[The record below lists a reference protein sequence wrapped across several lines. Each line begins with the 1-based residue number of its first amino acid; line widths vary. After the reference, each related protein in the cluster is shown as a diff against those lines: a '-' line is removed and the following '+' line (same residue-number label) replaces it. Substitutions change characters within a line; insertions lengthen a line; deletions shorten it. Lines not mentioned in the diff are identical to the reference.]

1 MDKGGGGRLP
11 PYAPRPP
18 LTLPTVPPQSH
29 VEPGPETA
37 NLAAKRGLLSLIAS
51 FLLASPT
58 KSMTEAKLTAA
69 LVKAG
74 LPMRKGKKGDAGSG
88 DEEAGMGGAL
98 DNPAAVLEALV
109 DEGMLHRKAASA
121 SEAQAGGEEEEGG
134 GGGKRTFLIRLGTNF
149 RAVVGAPGALHLM
162 RKATRKPPVGLT
174 ESRLKAALGP
184 AERRGMRYTVEE

>member
-1 MDKGGGGRLP
+1 MHP
-11 PYAPRPP
+11 AP
-18 LTLPTVPPQSH
+18 LTLPPPPHQSH

-121 SEAQAGGEEEEGG
+121 SEAMGSASAAHMW
-134 GGGKRTFLIRLGTNF
+134 RS
-149 RAVVGAPGALHLM
+149 RAS
-162 RKATRKPPVGLT
+162 
-174 ESRLKAALGP
+174 SRSPDARP
-184 AERRGMRYTVEE
+184 SSMT